1 MVWTKNYKLYTNS
14 SDKEKPNIGTKK
26 LLHDFVEIFNGD
38 HTENRSLK
46 ICASVENFIC
56 NFCTGL
62 GGGGEWELKQNNE
75 RGMLK
80 LQIQAFV
87 THPLLHM

>member
-1 MVWTKNYKLYTNS
+1 MQF
-14 SDKEKPNIGTKK
+14 
-26 LLHDFVEIFNGD
+26 LH
-38 HTENRSLK
+38 RS
-46 ICASVENFIC
+46 
-56 NFCTGL
+56 GWR
-62 GGGGEWELKQNNE
+62 GGGELELKQNNE

>member
-1 MVWTKNYKLYTNS
+1 MQF
-14 SDKEKPNIGTKK
+14 
-26 LLHDFVEIFNGD
+26 LH
-38 HTENRSLK
+38 RS
-46 ICASVENFIC
+46 
-56 NFCTGL
+56 GWR
-62 GGGGEWELKQNNE
+62 GGGEWELKQNNE